1 MNIRNITV
9 RSVTIGEG
17 MPKLCV
23 PVVAKNRESIL
34 SYVER
39 VLEVKPDLVE
49 LRMDWFEGVTNAEA
63 MRSLLQEI
71 RQIAGDTVLLF
82 TIRTSGEGGELAV
95 NVEDYKGLCTLA
107 CESGCIDLLDV
118 EAYIGDG
125 VLDQLVKVAHNNG
138 VLVVASN
145 HDFHKTPSKDEMVSR
160 LQYMEKHGADIPKI
174 AVMPQSE
181 QDVLDLLS
189 ATVTYYEQ
197 GMHNPVIAM
206 AMGGVGV
213 ISRLAGEFFGSAVT
227 FASEGQISAPGQ
239 IPVQEAKQIIQIL
252 HEYR

>member
-95 NVEDYKGLCTLA
+95 NVEDYKRLCTLA

-125 VLDQLVKVAHNNG
+125 
-138 VLVVASN
+138 
-145 HDFHKTPSKDEMVSR
+145 
-160 LQYMEKHGADIPKI
+160 
-174 AVMPQSE
+174 
-181 QDVLDLLS
+181 VLDLLS